1 MKKITTF
8 ENAIANR
15 VKDIRAEGINAT
27 AFWAYRRS
35 QDNGN
40 DLIDFSEVI
49 WDEDV
54 EPIAETFKKEG
65 IDEFTISSTF
75 SSLREERI
83 PHGRPYRGKRQ
94 LHRLE
99 HQPAGENPGHPP
111 GSHLNFHRPSKGAD
125 RLFCSYI
132 AVLYTVLCRNL
143 CVHYD
148 ADITCYFGQVE
159 RICVQQKERRTP
171 K

>member
-8 ENAIANR
+8 ENAITNR

-54 EPIAETFKKEG
+54 EPIAETFRQNG
-65 IDEFTISSTF
+65 ITEFTISSTF
-75 SSLREERI
+75 SSLIATLAAFDKQGFKMAGITEVNANYTDWMTNERAI
-83 PHGRPYRGKRQ
+83 V
-94 LHRLE
+94 
-99 HQPAGENPGHPP
+99 PAILMKN
-111 GSHLNFHRPSKGAD
+111 
-125 RLFCSYI
+125 C
-132 AVLYTVLCRNL
+132 
-143 CVHYD
+143 
-148 ADITCYFGQVE
+148 
-159 RICVQQKERRTP
+159 
-171 K
+171 